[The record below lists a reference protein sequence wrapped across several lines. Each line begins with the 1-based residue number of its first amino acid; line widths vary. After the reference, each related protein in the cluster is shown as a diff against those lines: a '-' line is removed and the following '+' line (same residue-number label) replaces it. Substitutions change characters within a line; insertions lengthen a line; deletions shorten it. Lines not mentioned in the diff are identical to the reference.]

1 MVETGIRK
9 VEKKESTLFSARHTY
24 NANSIWPLHVGWI
37 SLSPKLFYMSIP
49 MKGFP
54 MS

>member
-24 NANSIWPLHVGWI
+24 NANSIWPLRDRHKLGMGG
-37 SLSPKLFYMSIP
+37 SHYHLSCFICQ
-49 MKGFP
+49 FP
-54 MS
+54 